1 MSGGGL
7 EFGVLQPAVSTC
19 FKFYKFASESW
30 LLLDIFIVKGT
41 LIVDMHLLYSLNRKI
56 LSYILGRVAIIRVS
70 RALKQTIF
78 VVTCTYCLS

>member
-1 MSGGGL
+1 M
-7 EFGVLQPAVSTC
+7 FY
-19 FKFYKFASESW
+19 FYKFASESW

-56 LSYILGRVAIIRVS
+56 LSYILGRAAIIRVF
-70 RALKQTIF
+70 RALKQTFF

>member
-1 MSGGGL
+1 M
-7 EFGVLQPAVSTC
+7 FY
-19 FKFYKFASESW
+19 FYKFASESW

-56 LSYILGRVAIIRVS
+56 LSYILGHVAIIRVS
-70 RALKQTIF
+70 RALKQTFF